1 MLGDH
6 NRGDEVEPQHDTGP
20 VPTAAR
26 SMGNDLFLA
35 GILRALALLTFVLGW
50 AGTIY
55 IAAGDISVGDSGGGA
70 ASRYRVTVLV
80 QYGSF
85 VTIAA
90 GILIVASVYI
100 TSNQRRG

>member
-1 MLGDH
+1 
-6 NRGDEVEPQHDTGP
+6 
-20 VPTAAR
+20 
-26 SMGNDLFLA
+26 MGSDLFLA

-55 IAAGDISVGDSGGGA
+55 VAAGDLGLGQATGGST
-70 ASRYRVTVLV
+70 SRYRVTVLV

-90 GILIVASVYI
+90 GVLIVASVYI
-100 TSNQRRG
+100 TSNERRR

>member
-1 MLGDH
+1 MAS
-6 NRGDEVEPQHDTGP
+6 E
-20 VPTAAR
+20 
-26 SMGNDLFLA
+26 LFLA

-55 IAAGDISVGDSGGGA
+55 VASGNLASGDSSAGVA
-70 ASRYRVTVLV
+70 RYRVTVLV

-90 GILIVASVYI
+90 GILIAVSAYI
-100 TSNQRRG
+100 TSNQRRS